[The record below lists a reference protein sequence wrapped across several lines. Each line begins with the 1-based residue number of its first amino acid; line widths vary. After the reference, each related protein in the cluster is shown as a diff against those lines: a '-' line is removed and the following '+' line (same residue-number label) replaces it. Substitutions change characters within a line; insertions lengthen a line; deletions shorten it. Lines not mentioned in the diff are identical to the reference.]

1 MYIFYISDTFFVS
14 HRFTHNVHNKQFGLN
29 NRNIISPLVLLIY
42 SRIWKI
48 TTIYNNNNTSWC
60 EDYSLIWRVGIFLY
74 LSRLYQVEQTY
85 SSLLD
90 IYIYTY
96 IYYSLGW
103 NLCSIYGVIY
113 KLTRFFIFNTF
124 VLLFSYIRFFITKIS
139 LHFHDKKN
147 PYLYLY
153 WKNNSYTTDLDFIV
167 VIALLLMNINFD
179 RFTIICN
186 YFGNQTTR

>member
-1 MYIFYISDTFFVS
+1 MKNYNYIQQQQHKLMWGLFPNLKSWNLFIFVTIVSSRANIFFIIRHVYI
-14 HRFTHNVHNKQFGLN
+14 H
-29 NRNIISPLVLLIY
+29 I
-42 SRIWKI
+42 
-48 TTIYNNNNTSWC
+48 
-60 EDYSLIWRVGIFLY
+60 
-74 LSRLYQVEQTY
+74 
-85 SSLLD
+85 
-90 IYIYTY
+90 Y

-124 VLLFSYIRFFITKIS
+124 VLFFSYIRFFITKIR

-167 VIALLLMNINFD
+167 VIALLLMNINVD

-186 YFGNQTTR
+186 YFGNQTMK